1 MEAVMIFRD
10 ADCVAVPVVDDGVPV
25 GVLTDRDVALAS
37 SEDPDLMTRPVTD
50 IMTKGAISVAPDASL
65 EEVREK
71 LGAHGV
77 HHLLVIDAA
86 GQLQGLITL
95 SDLAPL
101 VPEGSVG

>member
-1 MEAVMIFRD
+1 MIFRD
-10 ADCVAVPVVDDGVPV
+10 VNCVAVPVVNDGVPV

-37 SEDPDLMTRPVTD
+37 SEDHDLMTRPVTD
-50 IMTKGAISVAPDASL
+50 IMTKGVISVAPDASL

-71 LGAHGV
+71 LGEHGV

-86 GQLQGLITL
+86 GQLQGIITS